1 MLKFL
6 RWLGGFILTVAL
18 LLLSAIIILPNVI
31 DPNDYRDELAT
42 LVKDKT
48 GRDLG
53 LSGDLKI
60 SVFPWLGVKTQGL
73 SLSQPKGIDG
83 NMLSVDT
90 ARLRVK
96 LMPLL
101 TKRIEVD
108 TVVLERPMIKLV
120 TLKNGLDSFSGLT
133 GEAASQDLEKDSA
146 TTALAL
152 AIQGIEL
159 TNGTVII
166 DDRQADSRLEVT
178 SLNLVTGNLIGSSL
192 ADINATGQIKDSA
205 SPDITTFDLTA
216 KALINTETFD
226 LQVSSLLAQIEQG
239 EFDIELLI
247 EALTFKQFSVL
258 DASGL
263 SLVVKGGQAIQA
275 LIPRVQADIDTQT
288 ASIDSLEVKYQNL
301 VAVIS
306 NLSVKQLI
314 DQPSATGRLAIA
326 AFDARELIKRLGVD
340 FKPSD
345 PEVLKSLGLNTD
357 FAASL
362 DAALVENLV
371 LTLDTTSLTGS
382 ASVVNFEKP
391 KAKFDLSLSDL
402 NLDSYLPE
410 VVEGEDQVSGGEA
423 LVVPMV
429 LFKEVN
435 ANGTFRAGKLVSA
448 GVALTDIYALV
459 KSSPGRISITPRAT
473 LYGGKLDG
481 AMVFTDSGD
490 KLSLSI
496 KNKIDLVQLNPLL
509 SDAID
514 SDILRGIGTLVLDLV
529 VTEVNGVQRNQGLI
543 QLRAKDGALSGFNIY
558 NIVDKLNDVA
568 DLYTSFSKDDQP
580 KSADAQVQEEK
591 TDSTEFSELLGT
603 FYLNDFLMTNDDL
616 KLKGRG
622 FEITGAGKFD
632 LQKESIDYSINLLLE
647 KGIASADGAGLQK
660 LLVPKLNWL
669 GGKQIPI
676 QCTGALHN
684 PVCLPDVKAL
694 YSFYLSSKLNDR
706 KSELLQ
712 DKLGIKTEDGKKLR
726 TKDILKQLILREST
740 KGDQTQDS
748 REVPIGERGA
758 DSEPEDSQGSTEL
771 VPEKT
776 KKELRDE
783 RKRRLLDGLF
793 N

>member
-1 MLKFL
+1 
-6 RWLGGFILTVAL
+6 
-18 LLLSAIIILPNVI
+18 
-31 DPNDYRDELAT
+31 
-42 LVKDKT
+42 
-48 GRDLG
+48 
-53 LSGDLKI
+53 
-60 SVFPWLGVKTQGL
+60 
-73 SLSQPKGIDG
+73 
-83 NMLSVDT
+83 
-90 ARLRVK
+90 
-96 LMPLL
+96 
-101 TKRIEVD
+101 
-108 TVVLERPMIKLV
+108 
-120 TLKNGLDSFSGLT
+120 
-133 GEAASQDLEKDSA
+133 
-146 TTALAL
+146 
-152 AIQGIEL
+152 
-159 TNGTVII
+159 
-166 DDRQADSRLEVT
+166 
-178 SLNLVTGNLIGSSL
+178 
-192 ADINATGQIKDSA
+192 
-205 SPDITTFDLTA
+205 
-216 KALINTETFD
+216 
-226 LQVSSLLAQIEQG
+226 
-239 EFDIELLI
+239 
-247 EALTFKQFSVL
+247 
-258 DASGL
+258 
-263 SLVVKGGQAIQA
+263 
-275 LIPRVQADIDTQT
+275 
-288 ASIDSLEVKYQNL
+288 
-301 VAVIS
+301 
-306 NLSVKQLI
+306 
-314 DQPSATGRLAIA
+314 
-326 AFDARELIKRLGVD
+326 
-340 FKPSD
+340 
-345 PEVLKSLGLNTD
+345 
-357 FAASL
+357 
-362 DAALVENLV
+362 
-371 LTLDTTSLTGS
+371 
-382 ASVVNFEKP
+382 
-391 KAKFDLSLSDL
+391 
-402 NLDSYLPE
+402 
-410 VVEGEDQVSGGEA
+410 
-423 LVVPMV
+423 
-429 LFKEVN
+429 
-435 ANGTFRAGKLVSA
+435 
-448 GVALTDIYALV
+448 
-459 KSSPGRISITPRAT
+459 SITPRAT